1 MYGTLIGAVS
11 FVQRKTMFLDD
22 AELKTESWRLR
33 HSPEAIRT
41 LGVWRWKGMQR
52 HMERILSLC
61 VGKRV
66 IDFGGAD
73 GPLGLGSIVVDQK
86 ATIKTLDDVPGL
98 VDVIFTS
105 HCLEH
110 TENPAGII
118 GQCEHKLVAGG
129 ALVVHVPA
137 WTCKRWRAEEYGNP
151 AQNDHLWTFYL
162 STDNPLPWREIQHSA
177 YAIDLMIHDIELAEH
192 CGDNSLMVIGR
203 KR

>member
-1 MYGTLIGAVS
+1 
-11 FVQRKTMFLDD
+11 MFADD

-52 HMERILSLC
+52 HMDRILALC

-73 GPLGLGSIVVDQK
+73 GPLGLDSVIIDNQIGRY
-86 ATIKTLDDVPGL
+86 LDDEKPA
-98 VDVIFTS
+98 DVVFTS
-105 HCLEH
+105 HTLEH
-110 TENPAGII
+110 CTDLSGII
-118 GQCEHKLVAGG
+118 KDISDKVLPGG
-129 ALVVHVPA
+129 YVIVHVPA
-137 WTCKRWRAEEYGNP
+137 WTCKRWCAGQYH
-151 AQNDHLWTFYL
+151 NDRQSDHRHTFCL
-162 STDNPLPWREIQHSA
+162 SVENDRPQGTPIDAMMAKHFEIQ
-177 YAIDLMIHDIELAEH
+177 LAEH

>member
-1 MYGTLIGAVS
+1 
-11 FVQRKTMFLDD
+11 MFLDD

-73 GPLGLGSIVVDQK
+73 GPLGLGSEVVDRQAK
-86 ATIKTLDDVPGL
+86 RKSIAGVGQ

-105 HCLEH
+105 HTLEH
-110 TENPAGII
+110 LSDPKAWII
-118 GQCEHKLVAGG
+118 EACYRLVDNGY
-129 ALVVHVPA
+129 LIIHVPA
-137 WTCKRWRAEEYGNP
+137 WTCKRWRAGEYH
-151 AQNDHLWTFYL
+151 NDRQTDHRQTFCL
-162 STDNPLPWREIQHSA
+162 SVEDNRPYGTP
-177 YAIDLMIHDIELAEH
+177 IDGLMAKLFDIELAEH

>member
-1 MYGTLIGAVS
+1 V
-11 FVQRKTMFLDD
+11 FLDD

-52 HMERILSLC
+52 NMERILALC

-73 GPLGLGSIVVDQK
+73 GPLGLGSIVVDSK
-86 ATIKTLDDVPGL
+86 AEHKSLDDVPGL
-98 VDVIFTS
+98 VDVVFTS
-105 HCLEH
+105 HTIEHLQDVAAWMATAATKLYPGGCLI
-110 TENPAGII
+110 A
-118 GQCEHKLVAGG
+118 
-129 ALVVHVPA
+129 HVPA
-137 WTCKRWRAEEYGNP
+137 WTCKRWQAGEYH
-151 AQNDHLWTFYL
+151 NDRQTDHQWTFALWY
-162 STDNPLPWREIQHSA
+162 DWRPTIEI
-177 YAIDLMIHDIELAEH
+177 AINKLIEDAGFEIELAEH